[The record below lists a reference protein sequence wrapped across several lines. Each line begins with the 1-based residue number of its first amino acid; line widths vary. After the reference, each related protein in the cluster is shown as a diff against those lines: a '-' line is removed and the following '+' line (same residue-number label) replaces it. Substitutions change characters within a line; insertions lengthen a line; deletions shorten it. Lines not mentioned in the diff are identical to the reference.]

1 MVVGTWL
8 ALVLLSGV
16 ALGSIWILVQ
26 SSGRS
31 AADVL
36 GDLYADSERGT
47 IWDSED
53 ESSNESESRI
63 YFLRDSYGSCGR
75 FTRDQRLALDRER
88 VVFASLAILLPLLAV
103 LVSRSAQV
111 LHVVAALI
119 LGSSAAYLLDK
130 QRVRSA
136 RSRFIREVE
145 YYLPIVM
152 ERVVMAV
159 QAGLDVL
166 PALSALLELDEDENP
181 KRAQRMARSTG
192 LKGLDPVSKLLS
204 VVVALTEA
212 GRSFEDSLREVA
224 DAVGCPALKH
234 AFIHLAVAQQ
244 EGGELVVPL
253 RELSDSTQLYYQET
267 VEEEIAGMPVK
278 ATLPLLCTFA
288 GLILFFITS
297 PLIQVLGLM
306 TKAMP
311 K

>member
-1 MVVGTWL
+1 MLIGTWL
-8 ALVLLSGV
+8 ALVVLSGV
-16 ALGSIWILVQ
+16 AAGSIWILAQ
-26 SSGRS
+26 SSQRS

-36 GDLYADSERGT
+36 WDLSTNSDRST
-47 IWDSED
+47 VWDSTPEAG
-53 ESSNESESRI
+53 EVAESRI
-63 YFLRDSYGSCGR
+63 HFLKDEYGVCGR
-75 FTRDQRLALDRER
+75 FTRPQRIALDRER
-88 VVFASLAILLPLLAV
+88 VAFASAAIITPLLVV
-103 LVSRSAQV
+103 LISGTSQ
-111 LHVVAALI
+111 LSHVAAALVI
-119 LGSSAAYLLDK
+119 GVSAAYLMDK
-130 QRVRSA
+130 QRVRRA
-136 RSRFIREVE
+136 QSRFIRELE
-145 YYLPIVM
+145 YFLPIVM

-159 QAGLDVL
+159 QAGLDVI
-166 PALSALLELDEDENP
+166 PAISALLELDEDEGAA
-181 KRAQRMARSTG
+181 KAEQKGRTSG
-192 LKGLDPVSKLLS
+192 LRGTDPVSKLLS

-212 GRSFEDSLREVA
+212 GMTFEDSLREVA
-224 DAVGCPALKH
+224 DAVACPSLKH

-306 TKAMP
+306 SKAMP